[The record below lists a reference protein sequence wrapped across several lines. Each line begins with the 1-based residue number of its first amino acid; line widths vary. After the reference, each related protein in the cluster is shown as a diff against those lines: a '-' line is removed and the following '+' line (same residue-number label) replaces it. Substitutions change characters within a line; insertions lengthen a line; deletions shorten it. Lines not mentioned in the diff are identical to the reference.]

1 MKLRSRLV
9 YRLYAIGVVQ
19 LLLVAVAAVGIAY
32 AMAKSPPRW
41 DMQSITAALSPLVS
55 DPPALRRE
63 LESLHRRNGLLLS
76 IYDDDRRLVASN
88 VEPPLHP
95 PRFLHLPRPDGAP
108 PMMLPPRLGPE
119 HDGRRDGPA
128 LVPGFGPGPNGHV
141 PPHMYA
147 PISIEGRE
155 GVLVARFERPRPSL
169 WLPSLTLLAGLVVV
183 GAGALLTA
191 RWIALPLQRL
201 SRASTAIGEGD
212 LNARTGI
219 ARSDEIGDVARAFDN
234 MVGRLQA
241 LRLAEKELLAN
252 VAHELRTPLSR
263 IRVALEIAGEGDA
276 EVAKSS
282 LSEIAVDLAEL
293 DALIDDVLN
302 ATRFEL
308 SDARTTPT
316 RLALHLEQ
324 VSPAHVAK
332 ESAERFV
339 ARHPTRLFTTRVEDS
354 TPLIEA
360 DPVLLRRVLDN
371 LLENADKYSPDAAS
385 AIELI
390 VSKEGA
396 DVCFEVKD
404 QGMGIEAS
412 DLPHVFEAF
421 FRAERSRSRGTG
433 GVGLGLTLAKRIVEA
448 HSGHISVTS
457 VKGAGTTVTA
467 RIPGQGI

>member
-41 DMQSITAALSPLVS
+41 DMQSISAEIAPVVS
-55 DPPALRRE
+55 DPTALRRE

-76 IYDDDRRLVASN
+76 LYDDDRRLLASN

-95 PRFLHLPRPDGAP
+95 PRFLRLARPDGSPTMVLPAP
-108 PMMLPPRLGPE
+108 PEHPGRPPRDAP
-119 HDGRRDGPA
+119 P
-128 LVPGFGPGPNGHV
+128 LVPGFGPGPGGHML
-141 PPHMYA
+141 PHMYA
-147 PISIEGRE
+147 PISIDGRE
-155 GVLVARFERPRPSL
+155 GVLVARFERPRLRL
-169 WLPSLTLLAGLVVV
+169 WLPSLTLAAGLVVV
-183 GAGALLTA
+183 GAGAFLTA
-191 RWIALPLQRL
+191 RWIALPLQQL

-212 LNARTGI
+212 LHARTGI

-276 EVAKSS
+276 EVAKTS

-293 DALIDDVLN
+293 EALIDDVLN
-302 ATRFEL
+302 ATHFEL
-308 SDARTTPT
+308 SDAKATAT
-316 RLALHLEQ
+316 RLALHLEH
-324 VSPAHVAK
+324 VSPARVAR
-332 ESAERFV
+332 ESVERFV
-339 ARHPTRLFTTRVEDS
+339 ARHPGRPFTTRFEES
-354 TPLIEA
+354 LPNIEA

-371 LLENADKYSPDAAS
+371 LLENADKYSPDGGAS
-385 AIELI
+385 IELL
-390 VSKEGA
+390 VVKEEGH
-396 DVCFEVKD
+396 VCFEVRD
-404 QGMGIEAS
+404 HGMGIEEG

-448 HSGHISVTS
+448 HSGQIAVTS
-457 VKGAGTTVTA
+457 VKGLGTTVTA
-467 RIPGQGI
+467 RIPWQAT

>member
-32 AMAKSPPRW
+32 AIAKSPPRW
-41 DMQSITAALSPLVS
+41 DMQSISAEIASVVS
-55 DPPALRRE
+55 DPAALRRE

-76 IYDDDRRLVASN
+76 LYDEDRRLLASN

-95 PRFLHLPRPDGAP
+95 PRFPRLARPDGSATMVLPTPPGHPGRPPRGAP
-108 PMMLPPRLGPE
+108 P
-119 HDGRRDGPA
+119 
-128 LVPGFGPGPNGHV
+128 LVPGFGPGGHML
-141 PPHMYA
+141 PHMYT

-155 GVLVARFERPRPSL
+155 GVLVARFERPRLSL
-169 WLPSLTLLAGLVVV
+169 WLPSLTLAAGLVVV
-183 GAGALLTA
+183 GAGAFLTA

-212 LNARTGI
+212 LHARTGI
-219 ARSDEIGDVARAFDN
+219 ARTDEIGDVARAFDN

-276 EVAKSS
+276 EVAKTS
-282 LSEIAVDLAEL
+282 LSEIALDLAEL
-293 DALIDDVLN
+293 EALIDDVLN

-308 SDARTTPT
+308 SDAKATVT

-324 VSPAHVAK
+324 VSPARVAR
-332 ESAERFV
+332 ESVERFV
-339 ARHPTRLFTTRVEDS
+339 ARHPARPFTTRFEES
-354 TPLIEA
+354 LPNIEA

-371 LLENADKYSPDAAS
+371 LLENADKYSPDGGAS
-385 AIELI
+385 IELL
-390 VSKEGA
+390 VAKEEGH
-396 DVCFEVKD
+396 VRFEVRD
-404 QGMGIEAS
+404 HGMGIEAS

-448 HSGHISVTS
+448 HAGRIAVTS
-457 VKGAGTTVTA
+457 VKGLGTSVTA
-467 RIPGQGI
+467 RIPWQAP